1 MKIKTP
7 VALAALFAA
16 LTVSSSEMSAAEFSS
31 VGNFGFLGGQ
41 YLYAGAPSSLSG
53 NLSLGFS
60 PSVKFSGSA
69 TGILTYSGSYRGAKE
84 VAQLAG
90 GGTLFQD
97 AQSHV
102 GSLKIV
108 LSPSKKIKIRPLV
121 SYRKELLRETLG
133 EQWTKGLFDY
143 DKISA
148 GAEAECEF
156 SKKHS
161 AAVGADYFTLAFP
174 NYVSLESRQTADLG
188 REQAG
193 AKTLDSANLMISA
206 RSSHAF
212 GRKLKLRLDAASVAK
227 NYPDQPV
234 ATSLDALSAT
244 QKRADAA
251 IASAA
256 SVSFPFS
263 FSRDVGLIV
272 EPGYSYSS
280 LDSNQNRADAR
291 KARFIA
297 DYYDYNQ
304 GAPSANLH
312 FIFGKK
318 PAVVTLGGSLSSR
331 NYSSRP
337 VQNADGDYLTDKI
350 YVNETLSTL
359 AAAYPVA
366 KDLKARAS
374 VSHLKSESNMEY
386 ESVYKYNFESSAYF
400 IGFNFDF

>member
-1 MKIKTP
+1 MCFV
-7 VALAALFAA
+7 VAVLSSLTLLAFLSAA
-16 LTVSSSEMSAAEFSS
+16 VCAAEFTS
-31 VGNFGFLGGQ
+31 VGSFGFLGGQ
-41 YLYAGAPSSLSG
+41 YLYAGTPSSLSG

-60 PSVKFSGSA
+60 PSVKFSPSA
-69 TGILTYSGSYRGAKE
+69 TGILTYSGSYRGSKE

-97 AQSHV
+97 SQSHV
-102 GSLKIV
+102 GSLKFV
-108 LSPSKKIKIRPLV
+108 LSPSKKIKIRPSA
-121 SYRKELLRETLG
+121 SYRKELLRETLD

-148 GAEAECEF
+148 GAEAEYEF
-156 SKKHS
+156 SKNHS
-161 AAVGADYFTLAFP
+161 AAVGADYFTIAFP

-206 RSSHAF
+206 RSSHTF

-234 ATSLDALSAT
+234 AVSLDELSAV

-251 IASAA
+251 LAA
-256 SVSFPFS
+256 ALSLSYPFS
-263 FSRDVGLIV
+263 FSRDVGLLV

-291 KARFIA
+291 KSRFIT
-297 DYYDYNQ
+297 DYYDYSG
-304 GAPSANLH
+304 GAPSVNLH
-312 FIFGKK
+312 FILGQT
-318 PAVVTLGGSLSSR
+318 PVVVTLGGSLSSK
-331 NYSSRP
+331 NYSARP
-337 VQNADGDYLTDKI
+337 VQDAVGDYLTDKI

-366 KDLKARAS
+366 KDLNARAS
-374 VSHLKSESNMEY
+374 VSYLKSESNMKY

-400 IGFNFDF
+400 LGFNFDF